1 MIFDYETLKIIWWL
15 FIGVLLIGFAVTDG
29 FDMGVGA
36 LLPFLGRTDEE
47 RRIIINSIGATWEG
61 NQVWFITAGGATFA
75 AWPLVYAAA
84 FSGFYWALLLVLFAL
99 FFRPV
104 GFDYRSKVDDP
115 RWRNAWDWGLFVGG
129 AVPALVFGVAFGNLL
144 LGVPFHYDRDMQVYY
159 TGSFLALLNPFGLL
173 AGVVSLAMLVMH
185 GAAYL
190 QLRSEG
196 EIHARAKTALKI
208 AAIVM
213 MAAFALAGVWLAI
226 GIDGYRIVS
235 MPPADT
241 AFAPLAKAVEKAAG
255 AWLANYNA
263 HQWMVAAPILG
274 FAGAAIAIVF
284 SVAGRPLA
292 AFAASA
298 LSVAGV
304 ILTAGFSLFPF
315 VMPSS
320 SNPASSLTVWD
331 AVSSHRTLQVMF
343 WVVALFLPVVLAY
356 TSWVY
361 RVLRGKITAETI
373 RENPHTTY

>member
-1 MIFDYETLKIIWWL
+1 MIFDYETLKVIWWL

-29 FDMGVGA
+29 FDMGVGF

-47 RRIIINSIGATWEG
+47 RRVIINSVGATWEG

-75 AWPLVYAAA
+75 AWPLVYATA

-129 AVPALVFGVAFGNLL
+129 TVPALVFGVAFGNLL
-144 LGVPFHYDRDMQVYY
+144 LGVPFHYERDMQVYY

-173 AGVVSLAMLVMH
+173 AGVVSLAMLIMH
-185 GAAYL
+185 GATYL

-196 EIHARAKTALKI
+196 DINARAKTAVKV
-208 AAIVM
+208 AAMVM
-213 MAAFALAGVWLAI
+213 MAAFALAGLWLAM

-241 AFAPLAKAVEKAAG
+241 AFTPLAKAVEKTPG
-255 AWLANYNA
+255 AWLANYSA
-263 HQWMVAAPILG
+263 HPWMIAAPVLG

-284 SVAGRPLA
+284 SAANRALA

-315 VMPSS
+315 IMPSS

-343 WVVALFLPVVLAY
+343 WVVVIFLPIVLAY

-361 RVLRGKITAETI
+361 RVLRGKITVETI
-373 RENPHTTY
+373 RKNPHTTY